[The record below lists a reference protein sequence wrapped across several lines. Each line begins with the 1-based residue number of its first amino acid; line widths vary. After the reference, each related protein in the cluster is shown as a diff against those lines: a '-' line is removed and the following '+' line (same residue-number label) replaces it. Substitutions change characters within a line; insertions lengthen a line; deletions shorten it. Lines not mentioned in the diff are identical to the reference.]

1 MDSAKL
7 GLLTTLLLGIFIFI
21 GALIALL
28 IKRKEKVV
36 DFSLGLAFGVLIML
50 GITHMLPETIETL
63 GIKYIYLFIIF
74 TAIGYLLLKLLDK
87 FIPDHDDDHTTHED
101 DDKNLKHIGLVSSI
115 ALIIHNI
122 VEGMAIYILATS
134 DIKAAFITCIG
145 IGLHNIPL
153 GL

>member
-50 GITHMLPETIETL
+50 GITHMLPEIIETL
-63 GIKYIYLFIIF
+63 GLKYIYLFIIF
-74 TAIGYLLLKLLDK
+74 TAIG
-87 FIPDHDDDHTTHED
+87 
-101 DDKNLKHIGLVSSI
+101 
-115 ALIIHNI
+115 
-122 VEGMAIYILATS
+122 
-134 DIKAAFITCIG
+134 
-145 IGLHNIPL
+145 
-153 GL
+153 